1 MKFYRRKKL
10 IHFLAKILIPDY
22 KNTASSNVRN
32 AYGALCGIMG
42 IILNIILFG
51 IKLLAGLLSGA
62 ISVMADAF
70 NNLTDAG
77 SSVITLIGFRMAGQK
92 PDKHHPFGHGRI
104 EYISGLIVS
113 MIIILVGFE
122 LAKSSVEKILSPEA
136 PDFSLVAII
145 ILICSVFVKA
155 YMAFYNFSIGKKITS
170 SAMKATAYDSL
181 SDCVATGAVLICL
194 LISRFADINIDA
206 YCGVA
211 VSGFI
216 LFSGIRSAK
225 ETMDPLLGAPPS
237 EELINEIT
245 EIVYAHEKVAG
256 IHDLIVHDY
265 GPGRMMISLHAE
277 VPSDANL
284 VETHDMIDNIE
295 KDLREKLKCDAVIH
309 MDPIATDDAH
319 TLEVRDKITD
329 IIKCIDS
336 RMSIHDFRM
345 VKGPTHTNVLFDLVI
360 PFDIKKTEEEMR
372 DNVQTIVKTIDPNY
386 YSVINID
393 KSYL

>member
-1 MKFYRRKKL
+1 M
-10 IHFLAKILIPDY
+10 IHFLAKMLIPDY
-22 KNTASSNVRN
+22 KNTASSDVRN

-42 IILNIILFG
+42 IVLNVILFA

-122 LAKSSVEKILSPEA
+122 LGKTSFEKIISPEV
-136 PDFSLVAII
+136 PVFSMIAVI
-145 ILICSVFVKA
+145 ILVCSVFIKA
-155 YMAFYNFSIGKKITS
+155 YIAVYNFSIGKKIAS

-181 SDCVATGAVLICL
+181 SDCVATSAVLICL
-194 LISRFADINIDA
+194 LISHFANINIDA
-206 YCGVA
+206 YCGIA
-211 VSGFI
+211 VSVFI

-225 ETMDPLLGAPPS
+225 ETMDPLLGTPP
-237 EELINEIT
+237 EQELIDEIT
-245 EIVYAHEKVAG
+245 SIVYSHEGVAG
-256 IHDLIVHDY
+256 IHDLIIHDY

-284 VETHDMIDNIE
+284 IETHDMIDNIE
-295 KDLREKLKCDAVIH
+295 KSLRAKLGCDAVIH

-319 TLEVRDKITD
+319 TLEVKEKIVAL
-329 IIKCIDS
+329 IGCVDS
-336 RMSIHDFRM
+336 RLSLHDFRM
-345 VKGPTHTNVLFDLVI
+345 VKGPTHTNVLFDLVV
-360 PFDIKKTEEEMR
+360 PFEMQKSDEELRE
-372 DNVQTIVKTIDPNY
+372 NVQTIVKTIDENY

-393 KSYL
+393 KSYV

>member
-1 MKFYRRKKL
+1 M

-122 LAKSSVEKILSPEA
+122 LGKTSFEKIVSPEE
-136 PDFSLVAII
+136 PVFSMVAVVILV
-145 ILICSVFVKA
+145 CSVFVKA
-155 YMAFYNFSIGKKITS
+155 YIAVYNFSIGKKIAS

-181 SDCVATGAVLICL
+181 SDCVATSAVLICL
-194 LISRFADINIDA
+194 LISHFAAINIDA
-206 YCGVA
+206 YCGIA
-211 VSGFI
+211 VSAFI

-225 ETMDPLLGAPPS
+225 ETMDPLLGTPP
-237 EELINEIT
+237 EKELIDEIT
-245 EIVYAHEKVAG
+245 SIVYSHEGVAG
-256 IHDLIVHDY
+256 IHDLIIHDY

-277 VPSDANL
+277 VPCAANL
-284 VETHDMIDNIE
+284 IETHDMIDNIE
-295 KDLREKLKCDAVIH
+295 KDLRAKLGCDAVIH
-309 MDPIATDDAH
+309 MDPIATDDEH
-319 TLEVRDKITD
+319 TLEVKEKIVAL
-329 IIKCIDS
+329 IGCMDS
-336 RMSIHDFRM
+336 RLTLHDFRM
-345 VKGPTHTNVLFDLVI
+345 VKGPTHTNVLFDLVV
-360 PFDIKKTEEEMR
+360 PFEMHR
-372 DNVQTIVKTIDPNY
+372 SEDELRENIQTIVKTIDETY

-393 KSYL
+393 KSYV

>member
-1 MKFYRRKKL
+1 L
-10 IHFLAKILIPDY
+10 IHFLAKMLIPDY
-22 KNTASSNVRN
+22 KNTASSDVRN

-42 IILNIILFG
+42 IVLNVILFA

-122 LAKSSVEKILSPEA
+122 LGKTSFEKIISPEV
-136 PDFSLVAII
+136 PVFSMIAVI
-145 ILICSVFVKA
+145 ILVCSVFIKA
-155 YMAFYNFSIGKKITS
+155 YIAVYNFSIGKKIAS

-181 SDCVATGAVLICL
+181 SDCVATSAVLICL
-194 LISRFADINIDA
+194 LISHFANINIDA
-206 YCGVA
+206 YCGIA
-211 VSGFI
+211 VSVFI

-225 ETMDPLLGAPPS
+225 ETMDPLLGTPP
-237 EELINEIT
+237 EQELIDEIT
-245 EIVYAHEKVAG
+245 SIVYSHEGVAG
-256 IHDLIVHDY
+256 IHDLIIHDY

-284 VETHDMIDNIE
+284 IETHDMIDNIE
-295 KDLREKLKCDAVIH
+295 KSLRAKLGCDAVIH

-319 TLEVRDKITD
+319 TLEVKEKIVAL
-329 IIKCIDS
+329 IGCVDS
-336 RMSIHDFRM
+336 RLSLHDFRM
-345 VKGPTHTNVLFDLVI
+345 VKGPTHTNVLFDLVV
-360 PFDIKKTEEEMR
+360 PFEMQKSDEELRE
-372 DNVQTIVKTIDPNY
+372 NVQTIVKTIDENY

-393 KSYL
+393 KSYV

>member
-1 MKFYRRKKL
+1 L
-10 IHFLAKILIPDY
+10 IHFIAKLLIPDY
-22 KNTASSNVRN
+22 KNTASPNVRN

-42 IILNIILFG
+42 IILNIVLFI

-122 LAKSSVEKILSPEA
+122 LGKSSFEKIFAPEA
-136 PDFSLVAII
+136 PLFSVTAVVILV
-145 ILICSVFVKA
+145 CSVFVKA
-155 YMAFYNFSIGKKITS
+155 YMAFYNFSIGKKIAS

-181 SDCVATGAVLICL
+181 SDCVATSVVLICL

-206 YCGVA
+206 YCGIA
-211 VSGFI
+211 VSLFI
-216 LFSGIRSAK
+216 LFSGFRSAK
-225 ETMDPLLGAPPS
+225 ETMDPLLGTPP
-237 EELINEIT
+237 EKELIEEIT
-245 EIVYAHEKVAG
+245 SIVYAHEDVAG
-256 IHDLIVHDY
+256 IHDLIIHDY

-284 VETHDMIDNIE
+284 IETHDMIDNIE
-295 KDLREKLKCDAVIH
+295 KDLRAKLGCDAVIH

-319 TLEVRDKITD
+319 TLETKEKIAAL
-329 IIKCIDS
+329 IGCMDS
-336 RMSIHDFRM
+336 RLTLHDFRM
-345 VKGPTHTNVLFDLVI
+345 VKGPTHTNVLFDLVV
-360 PFDIKKTEEEMR
+360 PFEMQKSEDELR
-372 DNVQTIVKTIDPNY
+372 ENVQTIVKTLDPTY

-393 KSYL
+393 KSYV

>member
-1 MKFYRRKKL
+1 M
-10 IHFLAKILIPDY
+10 IHFIAKFLIPDY
-22 KNTASSNVRN
+22 KNIASPNVRN
-32 AYGALCGIMG
+32 AYGALCGIIG
-42 IILNIILFG
+42 IILNVILFA
-51 IKLLAGLLSGA
+51 IKFLAGLLSGA

-122 LAKSSVEKILSPEA
+122 LGKSSFEKILSPET
-136 PDFSLVAII
+136 PLFSWTAVI
-145 ILICSVFVKA
+145 ILVCSVFAKA

-181 SDCVATGAVLICL
+181 SDCVATSVVLICL
-194 LISRFADINIDA
+194 LISHFTDINIDA
-206 YCGVA
+206 YCGIA
-211 VSGFI
+211 VSVFI

-225 ETMDPLLGAPPS
+225 ETMDPLLGTPP
-237 EELINEIT
+237 EKELIDEIT
-245 EIVYAHEKVAG
+245 SLVYAHSGVEG
-256 IHDLIVHDY
+256 IHDLIIHDY

-284 VETHDMIDNIE
+284 IETHDMIDNIE
-295 KDLREKLKCDAVIH
+295 KDLRAKLGCDAVIH
-309 MDPIATDDAH
+309 MDPIATDDEH
-319 TLEVRDKITD
+319 TLATKEKI
-329 IIKCIDS
+329 IALIGCVDS
-336 RMSIHDFRM
+336 RLTLHDFRM
-345 VKGPTHTNVLFDLVI
+345 VKGPTHTNVLFDLVV
-360 PFDIKKTEEEMR
+360 PFGMLKSEDELRE
-372 DNVQTIVKTIDPNY
+372 NVQTIVKTIDPTY

-393 KSYL
+393 KSYV